1 MHKLKEILAPVGR
14 GLVKLGKALMLP
26 IAVLPIA
33 GLLLRLGQPDLLDIA
48 FMAAAGQ
55 AVFTNLP
62 IIFAL
67 GVAIGFAEE
76 NHGAAALAAYVG
88 YVILTASLGV
98 LDETIDMGVLGGII
112 VGITAGLLYNK
123 YKSIKLPSYLAFFGG
138 RRFVPII
145 TGAVCLLI
153 AGAAY
158 FIWPPIARVIGAF
171 GDWTITSGNTG
182 LFFYGAA
189 NRLLI
194 PLGLHHILN
203 NLVWFQFRSFEIVKE
218 GVVTVVQGDLTRFFA
233 GDPMAGPFMAGFF
246 PIMMFGLPAA
256 CLAMIATAKTA
267 RKKAIG
273 GLLLS
278 MALTCFLTGITEPIE
293 FSFMFLAFPLY
304 VLHSLLTGLSM
315 VVMNT
320 LEVKLGFTFSAGLF
334 DYLLSYGLG
343 KNGLY
348 LIPVGIVYA
357 LVYYFLFKWAIV
369 RFNLTTPG
377 REPEETDQEAA
388 PLPAAAAPAG
398 DAVNAHTDS
407 HASAAAPA
415 QEPGAA
421 AAPAAEASP
430 AAAPYPPADDQSRGA
445 QYLRGLGGKDNIK
458 TIDACAT
465 RLRLEVVNADCID
478 TPALKAL
485 GARGVVKAAGGS
497 VQVII
502 GPEADLISD
511 EIKKY
516 LK

>member
-1 MHKLKEILAPVGR
+1 MQNIKTFLAPLGR

-33 GLLLRLGQPDLLDIA
+33 GLLLRLGQPDLLNIA
-48 FMAAAGQ
+48 FVAEAGQ
-55 AVFTNLP
+55 AVFTYLP

-67 GVAIGFAEE
+67 GIAIGFADE

-88 YVILTASLGV
+88 YVILTASLHV
-98 LDETIDMGVLGGII
+98 LDESIDMGVLGGII
-112 VGITAGLLYNK
+112 VGVTAGLLYNK

-138 RRFVPII
+138 RRFVPIV
-145 TGAVCLLI
+145 TGAACLVI
-153 AGAAY
+153 AGLAY
-158 FIWPPIARVIGAF
+158 FVWPPIARVIGAF
-171 GDWTITSGNTG
+171 GDWTITSGNIG
-182 LFFYGAA
+182 LFFYGFA

-203 NLVWFQFRSFEIVKE
+203 NLVWFQFGDFEIIKE
-218 GVVTVVQGDLTRFFA
+218 GVATVLHGDLTRFFA

-246 PIMMFGLPAA
+246 PVMMFGLPAA

-278 MALTCFLTGITEPIE
+278 MALTSFLTGITEPIE

-320 LEVKLGFTFSAGLF
+320 LDVKLGFTFSAGLF

-348 LIPVGIVYA
+348 LIPVGIVYG

-369 RFNLTTPG
+369 KFNLTTPG
-377 REPEETDQEAA
+377 REPEETEQEAA
-388 PLPAAAAPAG
+388 PAGQETQNAAPAVQEQAAAA
-398 DAVNAHTDS
+398 
-407 HASAAAPA
+407 AAADDVP
-415 QEPGAA
+415 Q
-421 AAPAAEASP
+421 
-430 AAAPYPPADDQSRGA
+430 ADDQSRGA
-445 QYLRGLGGKDNIK
+445 NYLRGLGGKSNIK

-465 RLRLEVVNADCID
+465 RLRLVVADAEKINV
-478 TPALKAL
+478 PALKAL
-485 GARGVVKAAGGS
+485 GARGVVKASGG
-497 VQVII
+497 VAQVII

>member
-1 MHKLKEILAPVGR
+1 MQNFKNTFAPFGR

-33 GLLLRLGQPDLLDIA
+33 GLLLRLGQPDLLNIA

-62 IIFAL
+62 VIFAL
-67 GVAIGFAEE
+67 GVAIGFADE

-98 LDETIDMGVLGGII
+98 LDDDIDMGVLGGII
-112 VGITAGLLYNK
+112 VGVTAGLLYNK

-145 TGAVCLLI
+145 TGAASLLI

-158 FIWPPIARVIGAF
+158 FVWPPIARVIGAF
-171 GDWTITSGNTG
+171 GDWTITSGNVG
-182 LFFYGAA
+182 LFFYGIA

-203 NLVWFQFRSFEIVKE
+203 NLVWFQFGSFEVIKE
-218 GVVTVVQGDLTRFFA
+218 GVVTVVQGDLSRFFA

-256 CLAMIATAKTA
+256 CLAMIATAKTT

-278 MALTCFLTGITEPIE
+278 MALTSFLTGITEPIE

-304 VLHSLLTGLSM
+304 VLHSVLTGLSL
-315 VVMNT
+315 VVMNI
-320 LEVKLGFTFSAGLF
+320 LDVKLGFTFSAGLF

-369 RFNLTTPG
+369 KFNLTTPG
-377 REPEETDQEAA
+377 REPEETDQEPAPVAVQTPAMQAA
-388 PLPAAAAPAG
+388 GPVSPA
-398 DAVNAHTDS
+398 VT
-407 HASAAAPA
+407 
-415 QEPGAA
+415 
-421 AAPAAEASP
+421 APAAKEQAP
-430 AAAPYPPADDQSRGA
+430 QADTAAPQANGFPPADDQSRGA
-445 QYLRGLGGKDNIK
+445 NYLRKLGGKDNIK

-465 RLRLEVVNADCID
+465 RLRLEVVNAELID
-478 TPALKAL
+478 AAALKAL
-485 GARGVVKAAGGS
+485 GARGVVKAAGGA
-497 VQVII
+497 VQVVI